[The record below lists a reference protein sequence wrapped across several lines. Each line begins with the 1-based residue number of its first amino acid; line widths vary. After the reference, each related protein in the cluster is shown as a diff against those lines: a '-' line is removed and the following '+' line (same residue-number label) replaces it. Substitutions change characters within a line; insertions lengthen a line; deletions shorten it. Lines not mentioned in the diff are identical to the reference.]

1 MSTTGSTV
9 RCRPLGAGTT
19 QMVGEVVDERMVATI
34 AGARILL
41 RVRVDGRHFWVDAA
55 DVDDRG
61 LGE

>member
-1 MSTTGSTV
+1 
-9 RCRPLGAGTT
+9 
-19 QMVGEVVDERMVATI
+19 MVGEVVDERMVATI